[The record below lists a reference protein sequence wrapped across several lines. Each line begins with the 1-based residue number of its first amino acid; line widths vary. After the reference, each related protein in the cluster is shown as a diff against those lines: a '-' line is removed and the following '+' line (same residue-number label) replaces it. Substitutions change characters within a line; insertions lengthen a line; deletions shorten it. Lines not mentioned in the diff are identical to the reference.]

1 MKQMGRWVLHCGWH
15 WKWLG
20 KKSELVAMVDVT
32 QMEIYPVGC
41 PQASPGKVGWIRKN
55 NGIV

>member
-41 PQASPGKVGWIRKN
+41 PQASPGKVG
-55 NGIV
+55 